1 MEIFVKRPTL
11 SLVISLVILL
21 AGTFAAFKIPV
32 LQFPQIESASLQI
45 STSYFGA
52 SAEVVQ
58 GFITEPIE
66 EVAMTIPGVDYVD
79 TTTAPGLSTVTVWL
93 DLNIDTTRAL
103 AELST
108 RLAQISYELPQGA
121 EDPAVEVVRAD
132 RSNALFYLD
141 IEGKSWTRSE
151 LTDYMDRQVR
161 PLLAGIEGIQ
171 RVGLEGSRSPAMRV
185 WIDPARIAS
194 LEIGA
199 DQVMAA
205 IRANNVI
212 AAIGKSEN
220 DAQQFNLLSNA
231 TLQTAEDFRELVV
244 VEREGTI
251 IKLGDIARV
260 EIGETRG
267 SSNARLD
274 MDNTI
279 YLSIWPMPGANEIE
293 IGDAVYL
300 MLDNINASLP
310 AGLSINIAEDGTTY
324 MRDSLREIFT
334 TLFETI
340 LLVSIV
346 VLLLMG
352 SFRTSLVP
360 LAAIPISI
368 LGSIGVIYMLGFSL
382 NLLTI
387 LAVVLSVGLVVD
399 DAIVVVENVSR
410 HMQEGRSRI
419 EAALM
424 SSRELLAP
432 IIAMT
437 FTLAAV
443 YTPIG
448 FVSGFTGSLFREFA
462 LTLAIAV
469 IISGIVAISLS
480 PIMSAWVCAE
490 RGKEGWLTKQV
501 NAGFESLRDRYEKIL
516 EASFQWHY
524 QVLFFALFISALMV
538 PFYMFSATEL
548 APVEDQS
555 GIFLIV
561 EAPPDA
567 SLEYTNDY
575 MDDVIEQI
583 QENIPGL
590 EMIWQVISP
599 TGGFGG
605 IELVKFDSREQS
617 AMEMLPEVTAQLS
630 SITGLRVF
638 PSLSSS
644 LPSPGQSDVEMVV
657 QSTDSYEN
665 MAAYAQQLVQAAQQ
679 SGQFL
684 YANTNLTLDLP
695 EYRMLFNHDRI
706 ADLGL
711 DVNSVSSQLATML
724 AEMDAN
730 RFNSNGKAYR
740 VIPLV
745 ENSGRATPDAILDL
759 MIRTP
764 AAGFI
769 PLRSVVELEPLTSPN
784 SLSTFNQQRSFRIT
798 GAAGSGTTSGQAL
811 TTLENRAAEILPA
824 DYSIDYAGISRQL
837 RQEGNTMISVL
848 MISVIVVYLALVVQ
862 FNSFRLPLVVLL
874 GSVPLAL
881 SGAMLFSFLSLTT
894 INIYAQIGFVTLVG
908 LVAKN
913 AILITEFAHKQQLS
927 GMAKLAA
934 IKSASLLRLRPVLM
948 TTAATVLGHFPLVL
962 VTGAGAEA
970 RNSIGIIL
978 VAGMLIGTLFTLFIL
993 PSVYLLLAGETE
1005 SDHAQRSAD
1014 MDSGDSSETN
1024 SDTLIPV

>member
-11 SLVISLVILL
+11 SLVISRAILL

-32 LQFPQIESASLQI
+32 LQFPRIESASLQI

-121 EDPAVEVVRAD
+121 EDPAFEVVRAD

-244 VEREGTI
+244 IEREGTI

-368 LGSIGVIYMLGFSL
+368 LGSIGVIYTLGFSL

-387 LAVVLSVGLVVD
+387 LAVVLSVGLVVN

-419 EAALM
+419 EAALI
-424 SSRELLAP
+424 SSRQLLTP
-432 IIAMT
+432 IITMT
-437 FTLAAV
+437 ITLAAV
-443 YTPIG
+443 YAPIG
-448 FVSGFTGSLFREFA
+448 LLGGLTGALFKEFA
-462 LTLAIAV
+462 FTLAIAV
-469 IISGIVAISLS
+469 LLSGVVAITLS
-480 PIMSAWVCAE
+480 PIMSAYANAE
-490 RGKEGWLTKQV
+490 EGKEGRLTKRI
-501 NAGFESLRDRYEKIL
+501 NT
-516 EASFQWHY
+516 
-524 QVLFFALFISALMV
+524 FFASLAEIYGRYLQWSLSWHRQILFMAVLLSLLMV
-538 PFYMFSATEL
+538 PFY
-548 APVEDQS
+548 
-555 GIFLIV
+555 
-561 EAPPDA
+561 
-567 SLEYTNDY
+567 
-575 MDDVIEQI
+575 
-583 QENIPGL
+583 
-590 EMIWQVISP
+590 
-599 TGGFGG
+599 
-605 IELVKFDSREQS
+605 
-617 AMEMLPEVTAQLS
+617 
-630 SITGLRVF
+630 
-638 PSLSSS
+638 
-644 LPSPGQSDVEMVV
+644 
-657 QSTDSYEN
+657 
-665 MAAYAQQLVQAAQQ
+665 
-679 SGQFL
+679 
-684 YANTNLTLDLP
+684 
-695 EYRMLFNHDRI
+695 
-706 ADLGL
+706 
-711 DVNSVSSQLATML
+711 
-724 AEMDAN
+724 
-730 RFNSNGKAYR
+730 
-740 VIPLV
+740 
-745 ENSGRATPDAILDL
+745 
-759 MIRTP
+759 
-764 AAGFI
+764 
-769 PLRSVVELEPLTSPN
+769 
-784 SLSTFNQQRSFRIT
+784 
-798 GAAGSGTTSGQAL
+798 
-811 TTLENRAAEILPA
+811 
-824 DYSIDYAGISRQL
+824 
-837 RQEGNTMISVL
+837 
-848 MISVIVVYLALVVQ
+848 
-862 FNSFRLPLVVLL
+862 
-874 GSVPLAL
+874 
-881 SGAMLFSFLSLTT
+881 
-894 INIYAQIGFVTLVG
+894 
-908 LVAKN
+908 
-913 AILITEFAHKQQLS
+913 
-927 GMAKLAA
+927 
-934 IKSASLLRLRPVLM
+934 
-948 TTAATVLGHFPLVL
+948 
-962 VTGAGAEA
+962 
-970 RNSIGIIL
+970 
-978 VAGMLIGTLFTLFIL
+978 
-993 PSVYLLLAGETE
+993 
-1005 SDHAQRSAD
+1005 
-1014 MDSGDSSETN
+1014 
-1024 SDTLIPV
+1024 

>member
-1 MEIFVKRPTL
+1 MDIFVKRPTL

-79 TTTAPGLSTVTVWL
+79 STTAPGLSMVTIWL

-161 PLLAGIEGIQ
+161 PLLAGIEGVQ

-185 WIDPARIAS
+185 WIDPARIAA

-199 DQVMAA
+199 DQVIAA

-231 TLQTAEDFRELVV
+231 TLQSAEDFRELVV
-244 VEREGTI
+244 VEREGTV

-310 AGLSINIAEDGTTY
+310 AGLTINIAEDGTTY

-346 VLLLMG
+346 ILLLMG
-352 SFRTSLVP
+352 SFRTALVP

-419 EAALM
+419 EAALL

-469 IISGIVAISLS
+469 IISGIVAITLS

-490 RGKEGWLTKQV
+490 RGKEGWLTKIV
-501 NAGFESLRDRYEKIL
+501 NTGFESLRDSYEKIL
-516 EASFQWHY
+516 EGSFRWHY

-555 GIFLIV
+555 DIFLIV

-575 MDDVIEQI
+575 MDDVIGQI
-583 QENIPGL
+583 QENIPGSGHDL
-590 EMIWQVISP
+590 
-599 TGGFGG
+599 
-605 IELVKFDSREQS
+605 
-617 AMEMLPEVTAQLS
+617 A
-630 SITGLRVF
+630 
-638 PSLSSS
+638 
-644 LPSPGQSDVEMVV
+644 
-657 QSTDSYEN
+657 SY
-665 MAAYAQQLVQAAQQ
+665 
-679 SGQFL
+679 F
-684 YANTNLTLDLP
+684 TNWWFWW
-695 EYRMLFNHDRI
+695 Y
-706 ADLGL
+706 
-711 DVNSVSSQLATML
+711 
-724 AEMDAN
+724 
-730 RFNSNGKAYR
+730 
-740 VIPLV
+740 
-745 ENSGRATPDAILDL
+745 
-759 MIRTP
+759 
-764 AAGFI
+764 
-769 PLRSVVELEPLTSPN
+769 
-784 SLSTFNQQRSFRIT
+784 
-798 GAAGSGTTSGQAL
+798 
-811 TTLENRAAEILPA
+811 
-824 DYSIDYAGISRQL
+824 
-837 RQEGNTMISVL
+837 
-848 MISVIVVYLALVVQ
+848 
-862 FNSFRLPLVVLL
+862 
-874 GSVPLAL
+874 
-881 SGAMLFSFLSLTT
+881 
-894 INIYAQIGFVTLVG
+894 
-908 LVAKN
+908 
-913 AILITEFAHKQQLS
+913 
-927 GMAKLAA
+927 
-934 IKSASLLRLRPVLM
+934 
-948 TTAATVLGHFPLVL
+948 
-962 VTGAGAEA
+962 
-970 RNSIGIIL
+970 
-978 VAGMLIGTLFTLFIL
+978 
-993 PSVYLLLAGETE
+993 
-1005 SDHAQRSAD
+1005 
-1014 MDSGDSSETN
+1014 
-1024 SDTLIPV
+1024 

>member
-220 DAQQFNLLSNA
+220 DTQQFNLLSNA

-244 VEREGTI
+244 IEREGTI

-410 HMQEGRSRI
+410 HMQEGLSRI

>member
-244 VEREGTI
+244 IEREGTI

-469 IISGIVAISLS
+469 IISGIVAITLS

-524 QVLFFALFISALMV
+524 QVLFFALFISALMI

>member
-66 EVAMTIPGVDYVD
+66 GVAMTIPGVDYVD

-244 VEREGTI
+244 IEREGTI